1 MVEKVKE
8 LLRSSEA
15 RTGKRVNFI
24 VDNSGNK
31 VRHVLISVLDSDS
44 NLEVDLHD
52 GLTPAKE
59 KEILDWFEPLAS

>member
-8 LLRSSEA
+8 LLKSSEA
-15 RTGKRVNFI
+15 RTGKHVNFI
-24 VDNSGNK
+24 VGNPGNK
-31 VRHVLISVLDSDS
+31 VRHVLISVGDR

-59 KEILDWFEPLAS
+59 KKILEWFEPLAS

>member
-1 MVEKVKE
+1 MVEKVKI

-31 VRHVLISVLDSDS
+31 VRHVLISVLDS
-44 NLEVDLHD
+44 NLEIDLHD